1 MTLVGL
7 NDFLPELE
15 EAAEP
20 VLIPVPA
27 GAVKVLPRW
36 SDDEEVLRWRLK
48 YRLLQASAD
57 VMILDGCVDDGEEWI
72 ELELRPFTRELPL
85 TDLLHGQLHAFKV
98 AIQTRDGWSDWS
110 RVVTCVPPS
119 PELPGKCAAV
129 FAMVQAKT
137 TALVRWTRPIDFA
150 AAISCG
156 HIHRYKLRT
165 TWPPWEGEDPALCCS
180 ETLIDD
186 DVDAFEVTGL
196 ECLRDYRFQV
206 AAENVT
212 GWGEWSDP
220 CPVLNMPPPVPQPP
234 PQPTMRRA
242 THHSAVIQWQH
253 PPSGDAPIDSFRFR
267 YTAYE
272 DFSKGGDEVHDVP
285 ANLSQY
291 VIEGLQAGKTY
302 IFQAR
307 ALNKYGMGIW
317 SESSIPIKTLNGH
330 EPSKIVDLDIP
341 HVYRSF
347 IMLQWKPASENGF
360 EIDKHFLRYAHTED
374 MAGAVELEP
383 TVVRKGEY
391 DTCEL
396 RHLQK
401 KTYCFQVATS
411 NKQGPSEWSDPV
423 VINLQ
428 VHSLEDARKPLP
440 KPPIGS
446 QAAITA

>member
-1 MTLVGL
+1 MALVGL
-7 NDFLPELE
+7 DGFMPSLE
-15 EAAEP
+15 GAHEP
-20 VLIPVPA
+20 VVIPVPA

-36 SDDEEVLRWRLK
+36 SDEDEVMKWRLK
-48 YRLLQASAD
+48 YRMLHVEGAD
-57 VMILDGCVDDGEEWI
+57 VMILDGSIDDGEEWI
-72 ELELRPFTRELPL
+72 ELELHAFTRELPL
-85 TDLLHGQLHAFKV
+85 TGLAHGHLHNFKV
-98 AIQTRDGWSDWS
+98 AIQTKNGWSDWS
-110 RVVTCVPPS
+110 RVVPCVPPS

-129 FAMVQAKT
+129 FAMVKGKT

-156 HIHRYKLRT
+156 HITRYKLRI
-165 TWPPWEGEDPALCCS
+165 TWPPLEGEDAHSC
-180 ETLIDD
+180 
-186 DVDAFEVTGL
+186 AFEVVIEGDADEYEVPEL

-206 AAENVT
+206 AAENVA

-220 CPVLNMPPPVPQPP
+220 SPILNMPPPVPQPP

-267 YTAYE
+267 YTSNE
-272 DFSKGGDEVHDVP
+272 DFSKGGEEVHDVP

-330 EPSKIVDLDIP
+330 EPSKIQEFSIP

-347 IMLQWKPASENGF
+347 IMLQWRPASENGF
-360 EIDKHFLRYAHTED
+360 EISQHYLRYAHSPD
-374 MAGAVELEP
+374 MEGAVKLEP
-383 TVVRKGEY
+383 TVVRKGGF

-401 KTYCFQVATS
+401 KTYYFQVACK
-411 NKQGPSEWSDPV
+411 NKKGPSEWSDPV
-423 VINLQ
+423 V
-428 VHSLEDARKPLP
+428 VSLPEDAQKMALTDTQ
-440 KPPIGS
+440 KL
-446 QAAITA
+446 AITA